1 MSYRYYLQWASL
13 MAWLLGSLLL
23 PTVQGQ
29 TQLSAKVPLALREA
43 EQLALE
49 KDPVTRQLQ
58 EQAGAFSERA
68 VADGQLPDP
77 QLSIGIAE
85 VPLTN
90 FNIARNPDTELQLG
104 ISQSFPRG
112 CTLRFKSEQTLA
124 MARTDEARAE
134 NQRRTV
140 LKALRIAYFELLY
153 QVRAEQILEE
163 NTRLFTQLRD
173 ITERQYA
180 AGRDVQHEVIRAQLE
195 LSLLEDKLADAVANK
210 GMARAELAKWI
221 SDPEAERPLPA
232 ELPQL
237 MPVPEPAALFV
248 LLPQH
253 PLMRA
258 ENALVDASEK
268 SVAIAREQYKPGWML
283 SMMFADRTSGGFAE
297 NTSRDF
303 LTAMVTL
310 DLPLFREKRQDRN
323 LVASQK
329 EHMAAQFS
337 RADRLRELRQMAEAG
352 YASFQ
357 QLGKR
362 LELYRSRATIEAV
375 QTAEAAFNA
384 YQNGVTDFTTL
395 VRARMAVVDTQLGL
409 SRVQVDRA
417 KVQANL
423 LYLAGEHP

>member
-1 MSYRYYLQWASL
+1 MSYRYCLQWARLTVWL
-13 MAWLLGSLLL
+13 MGLLL
-23 PTVQGQ
+23 CPAVQGQ
-29 TQLSAKVPLALREA
+29 TQPSAKAPLALPEA
-43 EQLALE
+43 EQLALA
-49 KDPVTRQLQ
+49 KDPVTRQL
-58 EQAGAFSERA
+58 EAQAGAFSEHA

-77 QLSIGIAE
+77 QLSFGIAE
-85 VPLTN
+85 VPLPN

-112 CTLRFKSEQTLA
+112 QTLRYKSEQTQA
-124 MARTDEARAE
+124 MASAEEARAE

-140 LKALRIAYFELLY
+140 LKALRIAYFELFY
-153 QVRAEQILEE
+153 QVHAEYILEE
-163 NTRLFTQLRD
+163 NTRLFAQLRE
-173 ITERQYA
+173 ITELQYA

-195 LSLLEDKLADAVANK
+195 FSLLEDKLAEVIASQGV
-210 GMARAELAKWI
+210 ARAELAKWI
-221 SDPEAERPLPA
+221 SEPEAERPLPLD
-232 ELPQL
+232 LPQL
-237 MPVPEPAALFV
+237 PPMPEPAALFA

-253 PLMRA
+253 PLMQA

-283 SMMFADRTSGGFAE
+283 SVMFADRTSGGFAE

-323 LVASQK
+323 LAASQK

-352 YASFQ
+352 YTSFQ

-362 LELYRSRATIEAV
+362 LALYRSRATIEAA
-375 QTAEAAFNA
+375 QTVEAAFNA

-395 VRARMAVVDTQLGL
+395 VRARMAVLDTQLGL
-409 SRVQVDRA
+409 LRVQVDRA
-417 KVQANL
+417 KAQANL
-423 LYLAGEHP
+423 LHLAGEHP